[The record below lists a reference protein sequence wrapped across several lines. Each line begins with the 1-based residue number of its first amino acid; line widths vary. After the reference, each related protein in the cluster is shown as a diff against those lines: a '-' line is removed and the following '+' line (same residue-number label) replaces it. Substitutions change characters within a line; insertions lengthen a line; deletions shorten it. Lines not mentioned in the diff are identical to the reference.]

1 MKKLFYVIAF
11 SAIAGFVLSSC
22 VGTANK
28 MDTFRGSAYEKKG
41 GGKRKAM
48 SPLVKKGWAY
58 LERVHSES
66 SEIKCEGYEAFPKEE
81 VQRMKEGFNLK
92 ELSNVVTFYV
102 RGFNTYGVEIQ
113 DTLHVFY
120 KNEIPVCFLSN
131 EELSDAAAGDMYGKL
146 RIYAKLK
153 AGGLMN

>member
-1 MKKLFYVIAF
+1 MKRIIPLLIGLILI
-11 SAIAGFVLSSC
+11 SMISSC
-22 VGTANK
+22 G
-28 MDTFRGSAYEKKG
+28 E
-41 GGKRKAM
+41 RKAM
-48 SPLVKKGWAY
+48 SPLAKKGWAY

-92 ELSNVVTFYV
+92 DLSNVVSFYV
-102 RGFNTYGVEIQ
+102 RGFNSYGVEIQ

-131 EELSDAAAGDMYGKL
+131 KELNADDMSSRL
-146 RIYAKLK
+146 QIYAKLK